1 MKHKDEINSII
12 KDVGG
17 VDNIQRMTHCMTRL
31 RFNLADDKKADLD
44 AISKINGVL
53 NTQFQNSQLQIV
65 IGPAVADWYDEISN
79 LTGIG
84 QEESQ
89 EVEVKEKKG
98 FFSKLLEIFSNVF
111 LPVIP
116 AIAGAGM
123 MKAILGLLSSFSLI
137 SQKSDSYIILNLMAD
152 ATFYFLPFLLAISA
166 AKLFKTNAILSAV
179 LAGALLYPSLIN
191 NVGKISNYHFLGLP
205 IPVINYSAS
214 VLPII
219 LSVWIM
225 SYLYRFV
232 DKHMPDMLKVIFVPT
247 VVLIIMI
254 PIELIAIGP
263 LGNYLGS
270 ILSAASMK
278 LFSFSGA
285 LAGAILGGLRPL
297 LVMTGMHQALTPI
310 VFQNFASKG
319 YDVLMPTM
327 LVSTFAQ
334 ATGVL
339 TMAFKTRSKKE
350 KSVIYAS
357 GISAILGI
365 TEPALYGVI
374 VKYKRVLLS
383 VCIGGGLGAA
393 YVSAM
398 GYHLG
403 SFTPSNILS
412 LAVYALMPKFIHVII
427 GLGIAIVS
435 TALLVLVLQPKVGV
449 EDEKPVIDVIKE
461 NTTREDLSTIDIF
474 APMEG
479 DLVSLKEVPDT
490 TFSSGAMGDGF
501 AIIPKNGIVKAP
513 FDGTIAVIAQT
524 GHAVGIRGKNGIE
537 VLIHVGID
545 TVELNGK
552 FFQTYV
558 TQGQK
563 VSKGQKLISFD
574 LKKVEKQYN
583 IISPIIVTSGK
594 VSLKDE
600 VRVDGIDNNTLL
612 AQAST
617 ADAI

>member
-89 EVEVKEKKG
+89 ETDVKEKKG

-270 ILSAASMK
+270 LLSAASMK

-339 TMAFKTRSKKE
+339 TMVFKTRSKKE

-449 EDEKPVIDVIKE
+449 EDEKPIIDVSKE

-574 LKKVEKQYN
+574 LKEVEKQYN
-583 IISPIIVTSGK
+583 IISPVIVTSGK
-594 VSLKDE
+594 VSLKDD

>member
-89 EVEVKEKKG
+89 ETDVKEKKG

-339 TMAFKTRSKKE
+339 TMVFKTRSKKE

-449 EDEKPVIDVIKE
+449 EDEKPIIDVSKE

-501 AIIPKNGIVKAP
+501 AIIPKNGVVKAP

-574 LKKVEKQYN
+574 LKEVEKQYN

>member
-17 VDNIQRMTHCMTRL
+17 VANIQRMTHCMTRL
-31 RFNLADDKKADLD
+31 RFNLADDQKADLD

-89 EVEVKEKKG
+89 ETDVKDKKG

-449 EDEKPVIDVIKE
+449 KDEKPVIDVSKE
-461 NTTREDLSTIDIF
+461 NATREDLSTIDIF

-501 AIIPKNGIVKAP
+501 AIIPKNGVVKAP

>member
-53 NTQFQNSQLQIV
+53 NTQFQNNQLQIV

-89 EVEVKEKKG
+89 EVDVNEKKG

-427 GLGIAIVS
+427 GLVIAIVS

-449 EDEKPVIDVIKE
+449 EDEKPIIDVSKE

-545 TVELNGK
+545 TVELNGE

>member
-89 EVEVKEKKG
+89 ETDVKEKKG

-449 EDEKPVIDVIKE
+449 EDEKPVIDVSKE

-501 AIIPKNGIVKAP
+501 AIIPKNGVVKAP
-513 FDGTIAVIAQT
+513 FAGTIAVIAQT

-574 LKKVEKQYN
+574 LKEVEKQYN
-583 IISPIIVTSGK
+583 IISPVIVTSGK
-594 VSLKDE
+594 VSLKDD

>member
-12 KDVGG
+12 KDMGG
-17 VDNIQRMTHCMTRL
+17 VANIQRMTHCMTRL

-89 EVEVKEKKG
+89 ETDVKEKKG

-449 EDEKPVIDVIKE
+449 EDEKPVIDVSKE
-461 NTTREDLSTIDIF
+461 NATREDLSTIDIF

-501 AIIPKNGIVKAP
+501 AIIPKNGVVKAP

-574 LKKVEKQYN
+574 LKEVEKQYN
-583 IISPIIVTSGK
+583 IISPVIVTSGK
-594 VSLKDE
+594 VSLKDD

>member
-89 EVEVKEKKG
+89 ETDVKEKKG

-449 EDEKPVIDVIKE
+449 EDEKPIIDVIKE

-574 LKKVEKQYN
+574 LKEVEKQYN

>member
-53 NTQFQNSQLQIV
+53 NTQFQNNQLQIV

-89 EVEVKEKKG
+89 EVDVNEKKG

-339 TMAFKTRSKKE
+339 TMVFKTRSKKE

-449 EDEKPVIDVIKE
+449 EDEKPIIDVIKE

-574 LKKVEKQYN
+574 LKEVEKQYN
-583 IISPIIVTSGK
+583 IISPVIVTSGK
-594 VSLKDE
+594 VSLKDD

>member
-17 VDNIQRMTHCMTRL
+17 VANIQRMTHCMTRL

-89 EVEVKEKKG
+89 ETDVKEKKG

-339 TMAFKTRSKKE
+339 TMVFKTRSKKE

-449 EDEKPVIDVIKE
+449 EDEKPVIDVSKE
-461 NTTREDLSTIDIF
+461 NATREDLSTIDIF

-501 AIIPKNGIVKAP
+501 AIIPKNGVVKAP

-574 LKKVEKQYN
+574 LKEVEKQYN
-583 IISPIIVTSGK
+583 IISPVIVTSGK
-594 VSLKDE
+594 VSLKDD

>member
-17 VDNIQRMTHCMTRL
+17 VANIQRMTHCMTRL

-89 EVEVKEKKG
+89 ETEVKEKKG

-339 TMAFKTRSKKE
+339 TMVFKTRSKKE

-449 EDEKPVIDVIKE
+449 EDEKPVIDVSKE

-501 AIIPKNGIVKAP
+501 AIIPKNGVVKAP

-574 LKKVEKQYN
+574 LKEVEKQYN
-583 IISPIIVTSGK
+583 IISPVIVTSGK
-594 VSLKDE
+594 VSLKDN

>member
-89 EVEVKEKKG
+89 ETDVKEKKG

-449 EDEKPVIDVIKE
+449 EDEKPVIDVSKE

-501 AIIPKNGIVKAP
+501 AIIPKNGVVKAP

-574 LKKVEKQYN
+574 LKEVEKQYN
-583 IISPIIVTSGK
+583 IISPVIVTSGK
-594 VSLKDE
+594 VSLKDD

>member
-89 EVEVKEKKG
+89 ETDVKEKKG

-179 LAGALLYPSLIN
+179 LSGALLYPSLIN

-449 EDEKPVIDVIKE
+449 EDEKPVIDVSKE
-461 NTTREDLSTIDIF
+461 NATREDLSTIDIF

-501 AIIPKNGIVKAP
+501 AIIPKNGVVKAP

-600 VRVDGIDNNTLL
+600 VRVDGVDNNTLL

>member
-17 VDNIQRMTHCMTRL
+17 VANIQRMTHCMTRL

-53 NTQFQNSQLQIV
+53 NTQFQNNQLQIV

-89 EVEVKEKKG
+89 EVDVNEKKG

-339 TMAFKTRSKKE
+339 TMVFKTRSKKE

-449 EDEKPVIDVIKE
+449 EDEKPIIDVSKE

-545 TVELNGK
+545 TVELNGE

-574 LKKVEKQYN
+574 LKEVEKQYN
-583 IISPIIVTSGK
+583 IISPVIVTSGK
-594 VSLKDE
+594 VSLKDD

>member
-53 NTQFQNSQLQIV
+53 NTQFQNNQLQIV

-449 EDEKPVIDVIKE
+449 EDEKPIIDVSKE

-501 AIIPKNGIVKAP
+501 AIIPKNGVVKAP

-574 LKKVEKQYN
+574 LKEVEKQYN
-583 IISPIIVTSGK
+583 IISPVIVTSGK
-594 VSLKDE
+594 VSLKDD

>member
-17 VDNIQRMTHCMTRL
+17 VANIQRMTHCMTRL
-31 RFNLADDKKADLD
+31 RFNLADDQKADLD

-53 NTQFQNSQLQIV
+53 NTQFQNNQLQIV

>member
-17 VDNIQRMTHCMTRL
+17 VANIQRMTHCMTRL
-31 RFNLADDKKADLD
+31 RFNLADDQKADLD

-89 EVEVKEKKG
+89 ETDVKDKKG

-449 EDEKPVIDVIKE
+449 EDEKPVIDVSKE

-501 AIIPKNGIVKAP
+501 AIIPKNGVVKAP

-574 LKKVEKQYN
+574 LKEVEKQYN
-583 IISPIIVTSGK
+583 IISPVIVTSGK
-594 VSLKDE
+594 VSLKDD

>member
-17 VDNIQRMTHCMTRL
+17 VANIQRMTHCMTRL

-89 EVEVKEKKG
+89 ETDVKEKKG

-449 EDEKPVIDVIKE
+449 EDEKPIIDVSKE

-501 AIIPKNGIVKAP
+501 AIIPKNGVVKAP

-574 LKKVEKQYN
+574 LKEVEKQYN
-583 IISPIIVTSGK
+583 IISPVIVTSGK
-594 VSLKDE
+594 VSLKDD

>member
-574 LKKVEKQYN
+574 LKEVEKQYN

>member
-89 EVEVKEKKG
+89 ETDVKEKKG

-214 VLPII
+214 VLPVI

-449 EDEKPVIDVIKE
+449 EDEKPVIDVSKE

-501 AIIPKNGIVKAP
+501 AIIPKNGVVKAP
-513 FDGTIAVIAQT
+513 FVGTIAVIAQT

-574 LKKVEKQYN
+574 LKEVEKQYN
-583 IISPIIVTSGK
+583 IISPVIVTSGK
-594 VSLKDE
+594 VSLKDD

>member
-31 RFNLADDKKADLD
+31 RFNLADDQKANLD

-89 EVEVKEKKG
+89 ETDVKDKKG

-232 DKHMPDMLKVIFVPT
+232 NKHMPDMLKVIFVPT

-449 EDEKPVIDVIKE
+449 EDEKPVIDVSKE

-501 AIIPKNGIVKAP
+501 AIIPKNGVVKAP

-574 LKKVEKQYN
+574 LKEVEKQYN
-583 IISPIIVTSGK
+583 IISPVIVTSGK
-594 VSLKDE
+594 VSLKDD

>member
-31 RFNLADDKKADLD
+31 RFNLADDQKANLD

-89 EVEVKEKKG
+89 ETDVKDKKG

-123 MKAILGLLSSFSLI
+123 MKAILGLLSSFSVI
-137 SQKSDSYIILNLMAD
+137 SQKSDPYIILNLMAD

-339 TMAFKTRSKKE
+339 TMVFKTRSKKE

-449 EDEKPVIDVIKE
+449 EDEKPVIDVSKE

-501 AIIPKNGIVKAP
+501 AIIPKNGVVKAP

-574 LKKVEKQYN
+574 LKEVEKQYN
-583 IISPIIVTSGK
+583 IISPVIVTSGK
-594 VSLKDE
+594 VSLKDD

>member
-89 EVEVKEKKG
+89 ETDVKEKKG

-427 GLGIAIVS
+427 GLGIAIVL

-449 EDEKPVIDVIKE
+449 EDEKPVIDVSKE

-501 AIIPKNGIVKAP
+501 AIIPKNGVVKAP
-513 FDGTIAVIAQT
+513 FAGTIAVIAQT

-574 LKKVEKQYN
+574 LKEVEKQYN
-583 IISPIIVTSGK
+583 IISPVIVTSGK
-594 VSLKDE
+594 VSLKDD

>member
-17 VDNIQRMTHCMTRL
+17 VANIQRMTHCMTRL

-89 EVEVKEKKG
+89 ETEVKEKKG

-339 TMAFKTRSKKE
+339 IMVFKTRSKKE

-449 EDEKPVIDVIKE
+449 EDEKPVIDVSKE

-501 AIIPKNGIVKAP
+501 AIIPKNGVVKAP

-574 LKKVEKQYN
+574 LKEVEKQYN
-583 IISPIIVTSGK
+583 IISPVIVTSGK
-594 VSLKDE
+594 VSLKDN

>member
-53 NTQFQNSQLQIV
+53 NTQFQNNQLQIV

-89 EVEVKEKKG
+89 EVDVNEKKG

-339 TMAFKTRSKKE
+339 TMVFKTRSKKE

-449 EDEKPVIDVIKE
+449 EDEKPIIDVSKE

-545 TVELNGK
+545 TVELNGE

-574 LKKVEKQYN
+574 LKEVEKQYN
-583 IISPIIVTSGK
+583 IISPVIVTSGK
-594 VSLKDE
+594 VSLKDD

>member
-89 EVEVKEKKG
+89 ETDVKEKKG

-285 LAGAILGGLRPL
+285 LAGVILGGLRPL

-449 EDEKPVIDVIKE
+449 EDEKPVIDVSKE

-501 AIIPKNGIVKAP
+501 AIIPKNGVVKAP
-513 FDGTIAVIAQT
+513 FAGTIAVIAQT

-574 LKKVEKQYN
+574 LKEVEKQYN
-583 IISPIIVTSGK
+583 IISPVIVTSGK
-594 VSLKDE
+594 VSLKDD

-617 ADAI
+617 ADEI

>member
-17 VDNIQRMTHCMTRL
+17 VANIQRMTHCMTRL

-89 EVEVKEKKG
+89 ETDVKEKKG

-449 EDEKPVIDVIKE
+449 EDEKPVIDVSKE
-461 NTTREDLSTIDIF
+461 NATREDLSTIDIF

-501 AIIPKNGIVKAP
+501 AIIPKNGVVKAP

>member
-17 VDNIQRMTHCMTRL
+17 VANIQRMTHCMTRL

-89 EVEVKEKKG
+89 ETDVKEKKG

-449 EDEKPVIDVIKE
+449 EDEKPVIDVSKE
-461 NTTREDLSTIDIF
+461 NATREDLSTIDIF

>member
-12 KDVGG
+12 EDVGG
-17 VDNIQRMTHCMTRL
+17 VANIQRMTHCMTRL

-53 NTQFQNSQLQIV
+53 NTQFQNNQLQIV

-339 TMAFKTRSKKE
+339 TMVFKTRSKKE

-449 EDEKPVIDVIKE
+449 EDEKPIIDVSKE

-574 LKKVEKQYN
+574 LKEVEKQYN
-583 IISPIIVTSGK
+583 IISPVIVTSGK
-594 VSLKDE
+594 VSLKDD

>member
-89 EVEVKEKKG
+89 ETDVKEKKG

-449 EDEKPVIDVIKE
+449 EDEKPIIDVSKE

-501 AIIPKNGIVKAP
+501 AIIPKNGVVKAP

>member
-89 EVEVKEKKG
+89 ETDVKEKKG

-123 MKAILGLLSSFSLI
+123 MKAILGLLSSFSVI
-137 SQKSDSYIILNLMAD
+137 SQKSDPYIILNLMAD

-449 EDEKPVIDVIKE
+449 EDEKPVIDVSKE

-501 AIIPKNGIVKAP
+501 AIIPKNGVVKAP
-513 FDGTIAVIAQT
+513 FNGTIAVIAQT

-574 LKKVEKQYN
+574 LKEVEKQYN
-583 IISPIIVTSGK
+583 IISPVIVTSGK
-594 VSLKDE
+594 VSLKDD

>member
-17 VDNIQRMTHCMTRL
+17 VANIQRMTHCMTRL
-31 RFNLADDKKADLD
+31 RFNLADDQKADLD

-89 EVEVKEKKG
+89 ETDVKDKKG

-205 IPVINYSAS
+205 IPVINYIAS

-449 EDEKPVIDVIKE
+449 EDEKPVIDVSKE

-501 AIIPKNGIVKAP
+501 AIIPKNGVVKAP

-574 LKKVEKQYN
+574 LKEVEKQYN
-583 IISPIIVTSGK
+583 IISPVIVTSGK
-594 VSLKDE
+594 VSLKDD

>member
-17 VDNIQRMTHCMTRL
+17 VANIQRMTHCMTRL

-89 EVEVKEKKG
+89 ETDVKEKKG

-449 EDEKPVIDVIKE
+449 EDEKPVIDVSKE
-461 NTTREDLSTIDIF
+461 NATREDLSTIDIF

-501 AIIPKNGIVKAP
+501 AIIPKNGVVKAP

-574 LKKVEKQYN
+574 LKEVEKQYN
-583 IISPIIVTSGK
+583 IISPVIVTSGK
-594 VSLKDE
+594 VSLKDD

>member
-89 EVEVKEKKG
+89 ETDVKEKKG

>member
-17 VDNIQRMTHCMTRL
+17 VANIQRMTHCMTRL

-44 AISKINGVL
+44 TISKINGVL

-89 EVEVKEKKG
+89 ETDVKEKKG

-574 LKKVEKQYN
+574 LKEVEKQYN

>member
-17 VDNIQRMTHCMTRL
+17 VANIQRMTHCMTRL
-31 RFNLADDKKADLD
+31 RFNLADDQKADLD

-53 NTQFQNSQLQIV
+53 NTQFQNNQLQIV

-449 EDEKPVIDVIKE
+449 EDEKPVIDVSKE
-461 NTTREDLSTIDIF
+461 NATREDLSTIDIF

-501 AIIPKNGIVKAP
+501 AIIPKNGVVKAP

>member
-17 VDNIQRMTHCMTRL
+17 VANIQRMTHCMTRL

-89 EVEVKEKKG
+89 ETDVKEKKG

-339 TMAFKTRSKKE
+339 TMVFKTRSKKE

-449 EDEKPVIDVIKE
+449 EDEKPVIDVSKE

-501 AIIPKNGIVKAP
+501 AIIPKNGVVKAP

-574 LKKVEKQYN
+574 LKEVEKQYN
-583 IISPIIVTSGK
+583 IISPVIVTSGK
-594 VSLKDE
+594 VSLKDD